1 MNVVGY
7 ARLSRDED
15 RENYSS
21 IETQC
26 DIIYDYAKSQGWI
39 ISRIYIDDN
48 YSGFIFDRPAFNE
61 MKVDLKNGKIDIV
74 IAKDLTRIGR
84 HNARTQLFIEENI
97 QDAGKRLILPEER
110 NGYDSTTDD
119 GELLGI
125 FTWSN
130 ERYVRDISKKIKAN
144 MRKKQEKG
152 ELVMG
157 NLYGY
162 LKDNNNKSK
171 LIVDE
176 NIRPVVE
183 LVFKLYI
190 EGKGYMKICK
200 VLDEKKYP
208 TPSECIR
215 RRHAENGK
223 IFKNAVSDKWQTHNI
238 QRILQDD
245 IYTGVLRTHK
255 KQNKK
260 IKGKQV
266 KVPKAEQNVFEN
278 HHESIISKE
287 DFELAQQINSKRKDF
302 NYRGNAKY
310 DYIFSSFVYCGE
322 CGFSATGKN
331 IARKPKIERG
341 YECTQYAKYGL
352 DRCVVHSMPED
363 RIVFFLK
370 EFLKDVKN
378 QYQEYLI
385 KINFDEQKKG
395 IADNLTRIKK
405 ECSNLNDELKL
416 LLNQKIKD
424 LLKET
429 SDDYRDI
436 IESNYTELEN
446 EKRRKIYELS
456 NRIEELQKVNNKD
469 IEKNIKTAI
478 EIFDSIIESEKPD
491 RKMIETILER
501 INIYHDKSI
510 EFKLL
515 IDISKLTYS
524 QDDSMI

>member
-21 IETQC
+21 IDTQC
-26 DIIYDYAKSQGWI
+26 DIIYDYAKSQGWNV
-39 ISRIYIDDN
+39 SRIYIDDN
-48 YSGFIFDRPAFNE
+48 YSGFVFDRPAFNE
-61 MKVDLKNGKIDIV
+61 MKKDLENDKIDIV

-110 NGYDSTTDD
+110 NGYDSSTDD

-130 ERYVRDISKKIKAN
+130 ERYVRDISKKIKSN

-162 LKDNNNKSK
+162 LKDNFIKSK
-171 LIVDE
+171 LSVDE
-176 NIRPVVE
+176 NIRPVIE
-183 LVFKLYI
+183 LIFKLYI
-190 EGKGYMKICK
+190 EGKGYMKICNI
-200 VLDEKKYP
+200 LNEKKYP
-208 TPSECIR
+208 TPSEYIK
-215 RRHAENGK
+215 RRHAEYGRV
-223 IFKNAVSDKWQTHNI
+223 FKNKVSDKWQTHNI
-238 QRILQDD
+238 QRILQNDL
-245 IYTGVLRTHK
+245 YTGVLRTHK

-260 IKGKQV
+260 IKGKQE
-266 KVPKAEQNVFEN
+266 KVPIEEQNLFIN
-278 HHESIISKE
+278 HHEPIISKE
-287 DFELAQQINSKRKDF
+287 DFELAQKINNKRKDF

-310 DYIFSSFVYCGE
+310 NYIFSSFVYCGE

-331 IARKPKIERG
+331 IARKPRIERG
-341 YECTQYAKYGL
+341 YECTRYAKYGL
-352 DRCVVHSMPED
+352 NGCVSHSIPED

-370 EFLKDVKN
+370 DFLKDVRD
-378 QYQEYLI
+378 QYQEYLL
-385 KINFDEQKKG
+385 KINFEEQKKN
-395 IADNLTRIKK
+395 ISDNLNKVKR
-405 ECSNLNDELKL
+405 EYNNLNDELKL

-424 LLKET
+424 LVKEANT
-429 SDDYRDI
+429 DLRGI
-436 IESNYTELEN
+436 IESSYTELEN
-446 EKRRKIYELS
+446 EKRRKLLELS
-456 NRIEELQKVNNKD
+456 NRIEELQNVNNKD
-469 IEKNIKTAI
+469 IEKNIKSTI
-478 EIFDSIIESEKPD
+478 EIFNSIIESNKPD

-501 INIYHDKSI
+501 INIYHNKSI

-515 IDISKLTYS
+515 VDISELTYS
-524 QDDSMI
+524 TN